1 MGRPRGEIF
10 TKKEVRNR
18 VEGYE
23 GTRRLSDR
31 FMGHWRRVT
40 AVSGRLGEQ
49 APWRKW
55 LRSALRAPAT
65 LERSEGKGQL
75 PGEEEGCSRAG
86 SRKMELSLPWDEN
99 MRHGHGG
106 KWNISKG
113 AHPQETRKSDASPEM
128 RNPLLQDEDEQ

>member
-75 PGEEEGCSRAG
+75 PGEEEGCS
-86 SRKMELSLPWDEN
+86 
-99 MRHGHGG
+99 
-106 KWNISKG
+106 
-113 AHPQETRKSDASPEM
+113 
-128 RNPLLQDEDEQ
+128 